1 MGSPEF
7 TRASRAV
14 WESMAQGWDERHA
27 YLEERARPVAER
39 MLERA
44 APRPGETILD
54 LAAGTGVVGLAAAR
68 AVAPEGRVI
77 IGDFSPAMVEA
88 ARRHAAALGLENVDF
103 RVLDAEALDLPA
115 DLVDVVLCRWGYMLM
130 GDPGAALAESRRV
143 LRPGGRLACA
153 VFDGPRQNPWA
164 ALPSAVLNARGHMPA
179 AESGAPGILALAD
192 RDRLEGLFA
201 RAGFAN
207 LRIEEVPFTWTFDD
221 EDDYWAF
228 LNDAAGALAMVIAR
242 LDDAERA
249 AVRDQ
254 VAAELGPFRADGRIA
269 LPAQCLVA
277 SAS

>member
-7 TRASRAV
+7 TRASRSV
-14 WESMAQGWDERHA
+14 WEAMAQGWDERHA

-44 APRPGETILD
+44 APQPGETILD

-77 IGDFSPAMVEA
+77 LGDFSPAMVEA
-88 ARRHAAALGLENVDF
+88 ARGQAAALGLENVDF
-103 RVLDAEALDLPA
+103 RVLDAERLDLPA
-115 DLVDVVLCRWGYMLM
+115 DVIDVVLCRWGYMLM

-153 VFDGPRQNPWA
+153 VFDGPLQNPWA
-164 ALPSAVLNARGHMPA
+164 ALPAAVLNARGHMPA

-192 RDRLEGLFA
+192 RDRLEGLFT
-201 RAGFAN
+201 RAGFTN
-207 LRIEEVPFTWTFDD
+207 LRIEEVPFTWIFDD

-228 LNDAAGALAMVIAR
+228 LNDAAGALAMILAR
-242 LDDAERA
+242 LDEAERA

-254 VAAELGPFRADGRIA
+254 VAAALGPFRAGGGIS
-269 LPAQCLVA
+269 LPAQSLVA